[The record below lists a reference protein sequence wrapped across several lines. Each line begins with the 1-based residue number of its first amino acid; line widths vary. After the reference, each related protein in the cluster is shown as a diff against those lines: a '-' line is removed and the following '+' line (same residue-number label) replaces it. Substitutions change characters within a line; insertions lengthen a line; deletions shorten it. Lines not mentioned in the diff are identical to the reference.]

1 MDQNWLDWLMPLL
14 QSIDLDA
21 LREGIMEQD
30 AGAFLFDAF
39 NTVNTIQG
47 LIIGALIAM
56 ITPRF
61 PLVFLTAG
69 LALLIDQCVTIA
81 NNSFFDKSVE
91 KVFEKAIEEVMSLDA
106 TVLILRYVGF
116 VLVIGVVYTVK
127 SLVLRDNK

>member
-1 MDQNWLDWLMPLL
+1 
-14 QSIDLDA
+14 
-21 LREGIMEQD
+21 MEQD